1 MKATTAEGLSVT
13 LNASIIMVSLSPII
27 STSPSYI
34 DTGMVRGDQKI
45 ATFTISNTGED
56 TLKNARIE
64 GPSTSWM
71 SLTQD
76 KTIGDI
82 LPGSSKSVSF
92 MFSAVQHPCARSL

>member
-1 MKATTAEGLSVT
+1 MANL
-13 LNASIIMVSLSPII
+13 IPII

-45 ATFTISNTGED
+45 ATFTITNSGQE

-71 SLTQD
+71 SLTQEQNHRRHRA
-76 KTIGDI
+76 GDFQVGQFHVPAPKHSGTSG
-82 LPGSSKSVSF
+82 L
-92 MFSAVQHPCARSL
+92 